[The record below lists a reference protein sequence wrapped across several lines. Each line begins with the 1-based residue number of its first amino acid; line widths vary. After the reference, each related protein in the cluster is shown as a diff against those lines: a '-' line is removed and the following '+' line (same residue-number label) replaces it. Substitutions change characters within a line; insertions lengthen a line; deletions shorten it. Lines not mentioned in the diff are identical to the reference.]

1 MATDHGP
8 ARLALAA
15 AVVTLLLGAAGVLVQ
30 HRLAGAADPA
40 EVTGAAGAT
49 LTVGDVEVVV
59 PAGAV
64 LPGTR
69 LAVHAA
75 PEPGALTPVARR
87 TGGGAGLTFDAGV
100 RPRLPLRVRIAVPA
114 APPPGFAP
122 VVVTANGTR
131 LALATY
137 DAASGRIVADLAPDG
152 AFWGG
157 LLDFAALG
165 RDVGR
170 AAADPPPTCLGRA
183 ASTAGVTVEL
193 GGPGNGRSP
202 VGACVTADSGGA
214 NVTLTSN
221 ARVPYRIVL
230 PPGWPEPSAR
240 TAAPSTA
247 TVQLFP
253 QPRLHD
259 LLWPGAG
266 VTYDVPVGRLP
277 ATIRGQA
284 EPGPYLGLALAWT
297 AHRAA
302 ALFGMS
308 LARPGELEQD
318 PGVLACAADA
328 GAAHYAADRP
338 FAQVAAEVWAALTPC
353 GTADAGALHSFLTA
367 GIGPVTGW
375 LADAVTGPGFEVPLT
390 ASQGT
395 ERFTETVAYRPWTGT
410 RVAAGVRTTAATG
423 TCPAASAVSGR
434 HDAYRCSARDK
445 VYDPC
450 FAATAP
456 NARHQVVCPTSA
468 TRAVLLTYPGALP
481 SPPRADGAANPFLLT
496 LDGGLQCLGVTGGAP
511 PVAGLDA
518 RFACST
524 KTFLYGEPDP
534 ANPLWTVQAA
544 DRAPPLRPM
553 TITKAYA

>member
-1 MATDHGP
+1 MGTDHGP

-15 AVVTLLLGAAGVLVQ
+15 AVVALLLGAAGVLVQ
-30 HRLAGAADPA
+30 QRLAGAGDAA
-40 EVTGAAGAT
+40 AVSGAAGAT
-49 LTVGDVEVVV
+49 LTVGDVEIVV
-59 PAGAV
+59 PPDAV
-64 LPGTR
+64 LAGTR
-69 LAVHAA
+69 LAAHAA

-87 TGGGAGLTFDAGV
+87 TGGGAEMTFDAGAP
-100 RPRLPLRVRIAVPA
+100 PRLPVRVRIAVPA

-131 LALATY
+131 LALASY
-137 DAASGRIVADLAPDG
+137 DAATRRIVADLAPDG

-165 RDVGR
+165 RDVAQ

-193 GGPGNGRSP
+193 GGPADARSP
-202 VGACVTADSGGA
+202 VGACVTEDGSGA
-214 NVTLTSN
+214 SVTLTSN

-230 PPGWPEPSAR
+230 PPGWPAPSAR

-253 QPRLHD
+253 QPRLRD

-266 VTYDVPVGRLP
+266 VTYDVPVERLP
-277 ATIRGQA
+277 ASIRGQA
-284 EPGPYLGLALAWT
+284 DPGPYLGLALAWT

-302 ALFGMS
+302 ALFGMA

-353 GTADAGALHSFLTA
+353 GTADAGALHSFLAA

-375 LADAVTGPGFEVPLT
+375 LADAAIGPAFEVPLT
-390 ASQGT
+390 VGNGT
-395 ERFTETVAYRPWTGT
+395 ERFTQTVAYRPWTGT
-410 RVAAGVRTTAATG
+410 RVAAGIRTTAATG
-423 TCPAASAVSGR
+423 ACSAASTVSGR
-434 HDAYRCSARDK
+434 HDAYRCAVKGK

-456 NARHQVVCPTSA
+456 NARHQVVCPSTA
-468 TRAVLLTYPGALP
+468 TKAVLLTYTGALP
-481 SPPRADGAANPFLLT
+481 APPQSDGTANPFLLA
-496 LDGGLQCLGVTGGAP
+496 LDGGLQCLGVTGSVP
-511 PVAGLDA
+511 PVAGLNA
-518 RFACST
+518 RFACSA
-524 KTFLYGEPDP
+524 KTFLYGDPDP

-544 DRAPPLRPM
+544 DQAPPLRPM
-553 TITKAYA
+553 TIAKAYA

>member
-8 ARLALAA
+8 ARFALAA
-15 AVVTLLLGAAGVLVQ
+15 AVVALLLGAAGVLVQ
-30 HRLAGAADPA
+30 QRLAGGGDAS

-49 LTVGDVEVVV
+49 LTAGGVEVDV

-64 LPGTR
+64 LAGTR
-69 LAVHAA
+69 LSAHAA

-87 TGGGAGLTFDAGV
+87 AGGGAELTFDAGV
-100 RPRLPLRVRIAVPA
+100 RPRLPIRVRIAVPA

-122 VVVTANGTR
+122 VVVTADGTR

-137 DAASGRIVADLAPDG
+137 DARSGRIVADLAPAG

-193 GGPGNGRSP
+193 GGTADARSP
-202 VGACVTADSGGA
+202 VGACVTEDGGGA
-214 NVTLTSN
+214 SVTLTSN

-230 PPGWPEPSAR
+230 PPGWPEPSSR

-266 VTYDVPVGRLP
+266 VTYHVPVDRLP
-277 ATIRGQA
+277 ASIRGQA
-284 EPGPYLGLALAWT
+284 DPGPYLGLALAWT

-302 ALFGMS
+302 ALFGMA

-318 PGVLACAADA
+318 PAVLACAADA
-328 GAAHYAADRP
+328 GAAHYTADRP
-338 FAQVAAEVWAALTPC
+338 FAQVAADVWAALAPC
-353 GTADAGALHSFLTA
+353 GMADAGALHSFLGT
-367 GIGPVTGW
+367 GIAPVTAW
-375 LADAVTGPGFEVPLT
+375 LAGAGTGPGFEVPLT

-395 ERFTETVAYRPWTGT
+395 ERFTQTVAYRPWTGT
-410 RVAAGVRTTAATG
+410 RVASGIRTTAATG
-423 TCPAASAVSGR
+423 ACQAASTVSGR
-434 HDAYRCSARDK
+434 HDAYRCTAKAK

-456 NARHQVVCPTSA
+456 TARHQVVCPATA
-468 TRAVLLTYPGALP
+468 TRAVLLTYTGALP
-481 SPPRADGAANPFLLT
+481 SPAQADGTANPFLLA
-496 LDGGLQCLGVTGGAP
+496 LDGGPQCLAITGGAP

-518 RFACST
+518 RFACGAE
-524 KTFLYGEPDP
+524 TFLYGEPDP

-553 TITKAYA
+553 TIAKAYA